1 MMKKSFASFAILI
14 AATSLAMS
22 QVETSYGVKLGLN
35 LATVAGSGISSPVS
49 MTTQYAFG
57 VFEEFKLPLGF
68 SIEPDVF
75 YSVKGFSDEVSV
87 NIQGATFDFSAK
99 QTSGYL
105 DIPVLVKYYL
115 PSSTAKFSVCAG
127 PSIGFLLSSK
137 VTDNENGSSTETDIK
152 DQTSGTDVGLVLAA
166 GIALPLGSIDATV
179 EARYDLGL
187 TTLDKSGN
195 SKVYNRVFALLVGVS
210 L

>member
-1 MMKKSFASFAILI
+1 
-14 AATSLAMS
+14 
-22 QVETSYGVKLGLN
+22 
-35 LATVAGSGISSPVS
+35 
-49 MTTQYAFG
+49 MTTQYAFC

-99 QTSGYL
+99 QTPGYL
-105 DIPVLVKYYL
+105 DIPILVKYYL

-137 VTDNENGSSTETDIK
+137 VMDNENGSSTETDIK
-152 DQTSGTDVGLVLAA
+152 DQTSGTDVGLVLGA